1 MKRLVPDEIILG
13 ILKYKPAHGYELIDR
28 FKSRAQLGRIWTM
41 SASQVYAVLKRL
53 AVDGVIV
60 GQEIN
65 SQDAPTRTEY
75 RVTIL
80 GDALLES
87 WLYNSQ
93 PSSSIHRIRVEF
105 ISRIFIACLLERPC
119 DAIFM
124 HQIGVCEAQ
133 KRKVHAEKL
142 RCTSDIEKITLD
154 FVLGQLEA
162 ALTWLYA
169 YRSDFRMDTAKY
181 QQAIP

>member
-1 MKRLVPDEIILG
+1 
-13 ILKYKPAHGYELIDR
+13 
-28 FKSRAQLGRIWTM
+28 
-41 SASQVYAVLKRL
+41 
-53 AVDGVIV
+53 
-60 GQEIN
+60 
-65 SQDAPTRTEY
+65 
-75 RVTIL
+75 
-80 GDALLES
+80 
-87 WLYNSQ
+87 
-93 PSSSIHRIRVEF
+93 
-105 ISRIFIACLLERPC
+105 
-119 DAIFM
+119 M